1 MQVRM
6 QTNSEGLLPRCRD
19 AGALRGRLADA
30 SARVWAPG
38 RRAHVVSERVR
49 WTDNQP
55 CHALSL
61 QATIAANAATLVYGV
76 DDKFRGGAVETL
88 LRAITPVL
96 NPGGRRIRRR
106 LLEP

>member
-1 MQVRM
+1 M
-6 QTNSEGLLPRCRD
+6 EHLGHD
-19 AGALRGRLADA
+19 
-30 SARVWAPG
+30 
-38 RRAHVVSERVR
+38 
-49 WTDNQP
+49 
-55 CHALSL
+55 HALTSPCTIDAL
-61 QATIAANAATLVYGV
+61 NALTIAANAATLVYGV